1 MPDENGVIAT
11 HYRIDPTAPVTEL
24 AGGLRAYAVTDKR
37 EPGLALTA
45 VRTRPDLP
53 ARPRVTLDR
62 AGPPVPNAILPRDYG
77 TGRDLEGKTGFFV
90 MATALPGKALSRF
103 RAPWRESEL
112 ITCVLLPVATALIAM
127 QTRGLTHRSINPDNL
142 FRENA
147 MEPATLGPFWAAP
160 AGSLQPAAY
169 EPIYIASCLPNARG
183 NGTIADDVYALGVT
197 LLVLASGKPP
207 MAGLSDADILHRKME
222 VGSYAAL
229 TKDASL
235 PPMVSDLLR
244 SMLAEDPD
252 HRPLP
257 KMLLNPEQARARR
270 VAAKPPRR
278 AHTPLNIGGTPVFT
292 SRDLAATMGDKP
304 DQAYTMLR
312 NGAVG
317 RWLRRCLG
325 DAQLGVA
332 IDEVT
337 AREEQLGGD
346 DAKQRESLV
355 MLAVCAIDPLAPLV
369 WRGIAIQPD
378 GLGPALVGATVP
390 VLAALQDIVLDN
402 AVTTYIDCRPRRPE
416 LAAQCS
422 DSREFRIWLQA
433 PGPSGGVKRLIYG
446 ANPMLPCA
454 SPLLG
459 NRCVVRLADL
469 LPALDEMAATADTSK
484 PPIDPDIAAF
494 IATRADSAMVVE
506 LTSLS
511 SFSGPEGRLAVL
523 RLYSNL
529 EERLQPGPLPGLAD
543 WLLKSGFATLDDWRS
558 NKRRNEL
565 EEGVKQ
571 ATEAGQ
577 ISGMLALVDN
587 PAGRK
592 SDTEGAKAAEARLKV
607 LEAALAD
614 IRSSESRRA
623 KTAQRVGHEMATG
636 AGLLGLLASALS
648 LALH

>member
-1 MPDENGVIAT
+1 
-11 HYRIDPTAPVTEL
+11 
-24 AGGLRAYAVTDKR
+24 
-37 EPGLALTA
+37 
-45 VRTRPDLP
+45 
-53 ARPRVTLDR
+53 
-62 AGPPVPNAILPRDYG
+62 
-77 TGRDLEGKTGFFV
+77 
-90 MATALPGKALSRF
+90 
-103 RAPWRESEL
+103 
-112 ITCVLLPVATALIAM
+112 
-127 QTRGLTHRSINPDNL
+127 
-142 FRENA
+142 
-147 MEPATLGPFWAAP
+147 
-160 AGSLQPAAY
+160 
-169 EPIYIASCLPNARG
+169 
-183 NGTIADDVYALGVT
+183 
-197 LLVLASGKPP
+197 
-207 MAGLSDADILHRKME
+207 
-222 VGSYAAL
+222 
-229 TKDASL
+229 
-235 PPMVSDLLR
+235 
-244 SMLAEDPD
+244 
-252 HRPLP
+252 
-257 KMLLNPEQARARR
+257 
-270 VAAKPPRR
+270 
-278 AHTPLNIGGTPVFT
+278 
-292 SRDLAATMGDKP
+292 
-304 DQAYTMLR
+304 
-312 NGAVG
+312 
-317 RWLRRCLG
+317 
-325 DAQLGVA
+325 
-332 IDEVT
+332 
-337 AREEQLGGD
+337 
-346 DAKQRESLV
+346 
-355 MLAVCAIDPLAPLV
+355 
-369 WRGIAIQPD
+369 
-378 GLGPALVGATVP
+378 
-390 VLAALQDIVLDN
+390 
-402 AVTTYIDCRPRRPE
+402 
-416 LAAQCS
+416 
-422 DSREFRIWLQA
+422 
-433 PGPSGGVKRLIYG
+433 
-446 ANPMLPCA
+446 MLPCA